1 MITRRRAA
9 LVRFRLLPWWGK
21 VTLIYVAARIFTTIL
36 LLILASVQGANP
48 WTGAQPDY
56 FSFASIWDGRWY
68 QIVAATGY
76 PTTLPITDTG
86 HIGENAWAFMPV
98 YPYLVRGLM
107 TITQLPW
114 TVVSVAVSVLAGWG
128 AALVFY
134 RLMRRTLGEN
144 GAALFAVV
152 LFCIAP
158 LSPMF
163 QVAYAESLYLLLLNV
178 ALYLVVVRNYWLAIP
193 VVAVM
198 AFTRPSG
205 LAFALFLAAH
215 LVHRWWVRRTEPFP
229 LREGVAVVALTGVSG
244 FAGLAW
250 PVIAGIAT
258 GVPNA
263 YTETELAW
271 RSAYI
276 GYQELV
282 PFAAW
287 FQGGNW
293 WLGFPAGT
301 IVVLCLVIAMTL
313 AMFTAPVKRIGVDLR
328 LWVASYLIYLLAV
341 FFPQSSTFRL
351 LMPAF
356 PLLGALAVPRSRLFR
371 WSIVIVFL
379 IGQWLWLLMGWG
391 VDGADWTPP

>member
-1 MITRRRAA
+1 MITRRKAA

-21 VTLIYVAARIFTTIL
+21 VTLIFVAARIFSTVL

-76 PTTLPITDTG
+76 PSTLPLNATG
-86 HIGENAWAFMPV
+86 HIAENAWAFMPV
-98 YPYLVRGLM
+98 YPFLVRGLM
-107 TITQLPW
+107 LITQLPW
-114 TVVSVAVSVLAGWG
+114 TVAAVAVSVLAGWG
-128 AALVFY
+128 AALVFF

-144 GAALFAVV
+144 SAALFAVV
-152 LFCIAP
+152 LFCVAP

-178 ALYLVVVRNYWLAIP
+178 ALYLVVTRRYWFAIP

-205 LAFALFLAAH
+205 LAFALFLAVH
-215 LVHRWWVRRTEPFP
+215 LVHRWWIRRAEPFP
-229 LREGVAVVALTGVSG
+229 LREAVAVVALTGVSG

-250 PVIAGIAT
+250 PVIAGVVT

-276 GYQELV
+276 GYQELI

-301 IVVLCLVIAMTL
+301 IVVICLIAAMTL
-313 AMFTAPVKRIGVDLR
+313 IMFTAPVKRIGVDLR

-356 PLLGALAVPRSRLFR
+356 PLLGGLAVPRSRVYR
-371 WSIVIVFL
+371 WSLVLAFL
-379 IGQWLWLLMGWG
+379 VGQWLWLLMGWG